1 VFDLVPPR
9 LRSNLIPVG
18 RLDFDTEGLLILTD
32 DGVFAN
38 KVAHP
43 RFGCS
48 KTYEVK
54 IKGRPSEDN
63 LKRLK
68 QGMVIDGH
76 RTTPARV
83 RPLKRRMGGRHSE
96 ANSWWEV
103 EIQEGR
109 TRQIREMFARV
120 GFPVQRLRRVAIGSI
135 RDPKIPKGS
144 FRELTAAEIRGLVKA
159 ADSAGAARKSRQ

>member
-9 LRSNLIPVG
+9 LRSSLIPVG

-32 DGVFAN
+32 DGAFAN

-54 IKGRPSEDN
+54 IKGRPGEDK
-63 LKRLK
+63 LKRLR

-76 RTTPARV
+76 RTSPARV
-83 RPLKRRMGGRHSE
+83 RPLKRRMGGRQSE

-120 GFPVQRLRRVAIGSI
+120 GFLVQRLRRVAIGSV
-135 RDPKIPKGS
+135 RDPKLPKGS
-144 FRELTAAEIRGLVKA
+144 FRELTASEIRGLEKGA
-159 ADSAGAARKSRQ
+159 ARAGAAMKAGQ